1 MQRLEGD
8 DRRLAIVDAQVQRSG
23 RFPPM
28 ISRIAMQTGRTV
40 LIAGGGIAGLILATR
55 LGHSL
60 GRSGKARIVLVD
72 RSPTHAWKPML
83 RTFAAGTWRAPQQ
96 QLLYLDRQSVVWG
109 QSVSVRVDLGG
120 RRALQKKPQ

>member
-28 ISRIAMQTGRTV
+28 IARIAMQTGRTV

-72 RSPTHAWKPML
+72 RSPTHVWKPML
-83 RTFAAGTWRAPQQ
+83 HTFAAGTWSAHQQ
-96 QLLYLDRQSVVWG
+96 QQIGRASCR
-109 QSVSVRVDLGG
+109 VSVYQYV
-120 RRALQKKPQ
+120 